1 MYNIV
6 GIMLGGGIGSL
17 LRFLVMKPFNHS
29 NNKHIGT
36 FLVNTIG
43 SFLLGGIF
51 ATALSSSTFVYKF
64 IVVGI
69 IASFTTFSTYEF
81 DSITLL
87 ASQRYKEYF
96 KYTIASCFVC
106 LFSLYM
112 GIFLYKF
119 IKIKL
124 SII

>member
-17 LRFLVMKPFNHS
+17 LRFLVMKPFNRS

-36 FLVNTIG
+36 FLVNLIG
-43 SFLLGGIF
+43 SFLLGVIF
-51 ATALSSSTFVYKF
+51 AAALSSSTFVYKF

-81 DSITLL
+81 DD
-87 ASQRYKEYF
+87 
-96 KYTIASCFVC
+96 
-106 LFSLYM
+106 
-112 GIFLYKF
+112 
-119 IKIKL
+119 IKNIL
-124 SII
+124 NIQ